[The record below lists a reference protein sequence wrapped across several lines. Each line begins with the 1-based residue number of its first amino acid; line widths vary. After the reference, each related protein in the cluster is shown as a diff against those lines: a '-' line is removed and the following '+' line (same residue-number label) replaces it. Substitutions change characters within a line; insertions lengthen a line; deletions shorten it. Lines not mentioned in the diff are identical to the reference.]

1 MYYDFTKISQMYI
14 MQSTSKKEHKSKST
28 RRLYYKGGQ
37 YRTRKNITRSLKI
50 KYTNKS
56 KSHLVRVFLE
66 ILNMVKLYHWKTHSY
81 AEHKATDELYASM
94 NENIDRFIEV
104 LMGKDSKRIKMIE
117 KKIDL
122 IDPAS
127 VRDFKSRIYEYR
139 DFLADMNLYF
149 NEKADTDLLS
159 IRDDLLVNINQ
170 FLYLMTLGK

>member
-1 MYYDFTKISQMYI
+1 MHNTLKKHQKHQKTDIARRFYYN
-14 MQSTSKKEHKSKST
+14 
-28 RRLYYKGGQ
+28 GGQ
-37 YRTRKNITRSLKI
+37 RRTRKNITRSLKI
-50 KYTNKS
+50 RYTNKS

-81 AEHKATDELYASM
+81 AQHKATDELYGNL
-94 NENIDRFIEV
+94 NENVDRFIEV
-104 LMGKDSKRIKMIE
+104 LMGKDPKRIKMIE

-139 DFLADMNLYF
+139 DFLTEMNLYF
-149 NEKADTDLLS
+149 NDKTDTDLLS

>member
-1 MYYDFTKISQMYI
+1 MHPA
-14 MQSTSKKEHKSKST
+14 SKKEKKVKGT
-28 RRLYYKGGQ
+28 RRSYYKGGQ
-37 YRTRKNITRSLKI
+37 RRTRKNITRSLRV

-66 ILNMVKLYHWKTHSY
+66 ILNMVKLYHWKTYSY
-81 AEHKATDELYASM
+81 AQHKATDELYTNM
-94 NENIDRFIEV
+94 NENVDKFIEV
-104 LMGKDSKRIKMIE
+104 LMGKDETRIKMIE

-139 DFLADMNLYF
+139 DFLTDMNLYF
-149 NEKADTDLLS
+149 NEKSDTDLLS
-159 IRDDLLVNINQ
+159 IRDDLIVNINQ